1 MALKALTGNQR
12 NQYRKKTDKLINGR
26 VIDNVTGQNTNRWG
40 SGNHGERV
48 FGTTSLNNGVSE
60 LVTTGTGNGGSGGG
74 GSGSGSSTS
83 STNSYVTQLND
94 LYDQIVNRGEF
105 QYDLNGDLLYR
116 QMADQYTQLG
126 KQAMRDSMGQGAAL
140 TGGYGNS
147 YANLVGNQ
155 AYQNYLTQ
163 LNNAIPS
170 LYEQAYNEWLNEGEE
185 LVTKYNTVLNH
196 PDNVAS
202 ITPSTSGS
210 SGSSGS
216 GSSYTSSPASGYDTQ
231 TDYSKAISGLLAGAA
246 TSNPLYVEVASD
258 KNDVEWVIPFYE
270 EYYRKN
276 K

>member
-1 MALKALTGNQR
+1 MALKALTGNQK
-12 NQYRKKTDKLINGR
+12 NQYRKKTDELLSGQ

-48 FGTTSLNNGVSE
+48 YGTTSLNNGVSE
-60 LVTTGTGNGGSGGG
+60 LVKAGTGSGGSGG

-196 PDNVAS
+196 PDNVDS
-202 ITPSTSGS
+202 ITPS

-216 GSSYTSSPASGYDTQ
+216 TSSTSTSSASDSSVSGLTIGSSFVGDDGVTYVIKQDPATGQAYIDARTDDYD
-231 TDYSKAISGLLAGAA
+231 K
-246 TSNPLYVEVASD
+246 
-258 KNDVEWVIPFYE
+258 
-270 EYYRKN
+270 KN